1 VTGGAGARALRAAAS
16 ESARYAAAAAAA
28 LALDAGVYLG
38 LIRWLGVN
46 YLIAAPLGFAAGLA
60 LIYAASVRW
69 VFRFRRL
76 TDRRVEFSIF
86 AGIGLAGIALNQ
98 LVIYLAVESFA
109 ASFEMAKLA
118 SAAIGFCFNFILRK
132 FLLFT
137 RA

>member
-1 VTGGAGARALRAAAS
+1 VTQDAGARTRGAVAS
-16 ESARYAAAAAAA
+16 ESARYVAAAAAA
-28 LALDAGVYLG
+28 LALDAGVYIG
-38 LIRWLGVN
+38 LIRLLDVN
-46 YLIAAPLGFAAGLA
+46 YLIAAPAGFAAGLA

-76 TDRRVEFSIF
+76 ADRRVEFTIF

-109 ASFEMAKLA
+109 ASFEMAKVA

-132 FLLFT
+132 LLLFT
-137 RA
+137 RT

>member
-1 VTGGAGARALRAAAS
+1 LRAAAG

-28 LALDAGVYLG
+28 LALDTCVYLG
-38 LIRWLGVN
+38 LIRLLGVS

-60 LIYAASVRW
+60 LIYAVSVRW

-76 TDRRVEFSIF
+76 ADRRAEFAVF

-109 ASFEMAKLA
+109 ASFEMAKVA
-118 SAAIGFCFNFILRK
+118 SAAIGFCFNFGLRK
-132 FLLFT
+132 LLLFT
-137 RA
+137 RT